1 MVMKRKIVVDSSAN
15 MRAFKGVDF
24 QSVPLKIITADRE
37 YVDDANL
44 DVLDMAQALS
54 TYKGKSSTACP
65 GVGDYLDAFGDAE
78 EVFCVTIISTLS
90 GSYNAA
96 MTAASQ
102 YMEEHP
108 GRKVYVLDSY
118 SAGPELKLLVEKIY
132 EGIAAEK
139 DFDTICKETDVYKEK
154 NTALIFCLET
164 MKNLA
169 NNGRVKPAVAAIA
182 GLLGIRAV
190 GDVSEDG
197 QIRPVDKARGEK
209 KATASICTLMKKMGY
224 RGGQVIVDHCNNL
237 GAAQAL
243 KDAILAEYKDAKVR
257 IEMTM
262 GLCSFYAE
270 KGGLMIGFVR
280 N

>member
-1 MVMKRKIVVDSSAN
+1 MKRKIVVDSSAN

-132 EGIAAEK
+132 EGIVAEK

-164 MKNLA
+164 MK
-169 NNGRVKPAVAAIA
+169 
-182 GLLGIRAV
+182 
-190 GDVSEDG
+190 
-197 QIRPVDKARGEK
+197 
-209 KATASICTLMKKMGY
+209 KMGY
-224 RGGQVIVDHCNNL
+224 HGGQVIVDHCNNL

>member
-1 MVMKRKIVVDSSAN
+1 MKRKIVVDSAAN
-15 MRAFKGVDF
+15 LRAFAGVDF
-24 QSVPLKIITADRE
+24 QSVPLVIRTADKE

-44 DVLDMAQALS
+44 DVLDMAETLS
-54 TYKGKSSTACP
+54 TYKGKSGTACP
-65 GVGDYLDAFGDAE
+65 GVGDYLTAFGDAD

-90 GSYNAA
+90 GSYNSAV
-96 MTAASQ
+96 TAASQ
-102 YMEEHP
+102 YMEENP
-108 GRKVYVLDSY
+108 GKKVYVLDSY
-118 SAGPELKLLVEKIY
+118 SAGPEMKILVEKIY
-132 EGIAAEK
+132 EGIKDGK
-139 DFDTICKETDVYKEK
+139 DFETICKETDAYKEK
-154 NTALIFCLET
+154 NTALLFCLEN

-182 GLLGIRAV
+182 GFLGIRAV

-197 QIRPVDKARGEK
+197 QIHPVEKCRGEK
-209 KATASICTLMKKMGY
+209 KAIASICKIMKNMGY
-224 RGGQVIVDHCNNL
+224 QGGQVIVDHCNNL
-237 GAAQAL
+237 GAASAL
-243 KDAILAEYKDAKVR
+243 KEAILTEFQDAKVR

>member
-1 MVMKRKIVVDSSAN
+1 MKRKIVVDSAAN
-15 MRAFKGVDF
+15 MRAFEGVDF
-24 QSVPLKIITADRE
+24 QSVPLVIRTADKE
-37 YVDDANL
+37 YVDDSNL
-44 DVLDMAQALS
+44 DVIDMAETLS
-54 TYKGKSSTACP
+54 TYKGKSGTACP
-65 GVGDYLDAFGDAE
+65 GVGDYLAAFEGAD

-102 YMEEHP
+102 YMEENP
-108 GRKVYVLDSY
+108 EKKVYVLDSY
-118 SAGPELKLLVEKIY
+118 SAGPEMKLLVEKIY
-132 EGIAAEK
+132 EGIKAEK
-139 DFDTICKETDVYKEK
+139 DFDTICKETDAYKEK
-154 NTALIFCLET
+154 NTALLFCLEN

-169 NNGRVKPAVAAIA
+169 NNGRVKPTVAAIA

-197 QIRPVDKARGEK
+197 QIHPVEKCRGEK
-209 KATASICTLMKKMGY
+209 KAIASICQIMKKMGY
-224 RGGQVIVDHCNNL
+224 QGGQVIVDHCNNL
-237 GAAQAL
+237 GAASAL
-243 KDAILAEYKDAKVR
+243 KEAILTEFKDAKVR
-257 IEMTM
+257 VEMTM